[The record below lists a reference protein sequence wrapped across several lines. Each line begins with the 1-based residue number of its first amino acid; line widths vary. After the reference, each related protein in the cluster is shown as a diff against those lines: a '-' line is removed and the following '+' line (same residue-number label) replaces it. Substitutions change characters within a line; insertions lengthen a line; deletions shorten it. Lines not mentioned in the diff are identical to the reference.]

1 MKKIKT
7 KKIQEEKK
15 YTFSDMMRAIDDE
28 TDRIRIIIEYICN
41 KNSQRLVDGGFNHE
55 QFLMDIEDLERHLSK

>member
-7 KKIQEEKK
+7 KEEEKK
-15 YTFSDMMRAIDDE
+15 YTFTDLIKAIDAE

-41 KNSQRLVDGGFNHE
+41 KNSQRLVNGGFNHD
-55 QFLMDIEDLERHLSK
+55 QFLMDIEDLERHLSN